1 MYMYIIS
8 DAGGLNAIEDLQ
20 NHENQN
26 IYQRAVKMLETYF
39 GIYK

>member
-1 MYMYIIS
+1 MNINIYIYMYIHIIS

-26 IYQRAVKMLETYF
+26 IY
-39 GIYK
+39 I